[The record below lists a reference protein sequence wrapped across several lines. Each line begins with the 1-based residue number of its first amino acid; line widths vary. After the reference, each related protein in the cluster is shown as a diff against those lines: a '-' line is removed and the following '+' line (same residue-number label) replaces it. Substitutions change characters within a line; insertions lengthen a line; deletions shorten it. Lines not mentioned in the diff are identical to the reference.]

1 MTEKKV
7 IYCGSGKKMNEKW
20 LKATINLAKFKD
32 HVQEYKGTKFL
43 KLNINIKDEEDQYGK
58 DVSISIDTWQ
68 PDDAEAEDN
77 TVEETDDLPDF
88 LKD

>member
-1 MTEKKV
+1 MSEKKV

-68 PDDAEAEDN
+68 PDDAEPEQPQ
-77 TVEETDDLPDF
+77 EEVTDDLPF
-88 LKD
+88 

>member
-7 IYCGSGKKMNEKW
+7 IYCGSGKKMNDTW
-20 LKATINLAKFKD
+20 IKATINLAKFKD

-58 DVSISIDTWQ
+58 DVAISIDTWQ
-68 PDDAEAEDN
+68 PDEAEAEPQ
-77 TVEETDDLPDF
+77 EEVTDGLPF
-88 LKD
+88 